1 MLSGGGK
8 SKKVEKDGA
17 AEGVVRIWRR
27 GKRTRGSVVGGVV
40 DGSEYGDA
48 TVIIILLVADCG

>member
-1 MLSGGGK
+1 MSGG
-8 SKKVEKDGA
+8 SKCEKGEKDGA
-17 AEGVVRIWRR
+17 TEGVVCIWRR

-40 DGSEYGDA
+40 DSSEYGDA